1 MSRDF
6 SLSDLHPD
14 WTRVGKKKCRRLSKG
29 RSGFPGGAQRTESS
43 ADVGGEKNKGLRM
56 ADHRR
61 KMEDNALR
69 LMVAEKAAKDE
80 RHRLLSDHLEAEK
93 ERRRLLAE
101 REKQE
106 REMKMYLEYVVDK
119 SEKRK
124 LEDMLRAA
132 LASKVKKD

>member
-1 MSRDF
+1 
-6 SLSDLHPD
+6 
-14 WTRVGKKKCRRLSKG
+14 
-29 RSGFPGGAQRTESS
+29 
-43 ADVGGEKNKGLRM
+43 M